1 MTDKKMEKL
10 AEMIFQKLLTRQAE
24 FDKQFIDQLKA
35 AGQDVTFEVYNQDNE
50 LVTQTEEERLIKE
63 YERLSKLLSQYEES
77 EQYEKAAIINSKIR
91 IVQNKLSKL

>member
-1 MTDKKMEKL
+1 MTDKQMEKL

-35 AGQDVTFEVYNQDNE
+35 AGEVVTFEVYNDDNE
-50 LVTQTEEERLIKE
+50 LVTQNEEEKLIKE

>member
-1 MTDKKMEKL
+1 MTDKQMEKL

-35 AGQDVTFEVYNQDNE
+35 AGEVVTFEVYNNDNE
-50 LVTQTEEERLIKE
+50 LVTQNEEEKLIKE

-91 IVQNKLSKL
+91 ILQNKINKL